1 MASPTDLLAVLICTV
16 SPALSALLLVAMQ
29 LLENAIVRL
38 LGGDESGKTAKNN
51 NAPSSSLLRRR
62 VKAILGAG
70 LQVASA
76 GILAKMAALLVGEL
90 LELVEEAAPKEGGHG
105 GEEHMVTMASIAGGI
120 VFAIV
125 LVYMTRDG
133 DEGGASSEKDDA
145 EAKGK
150 KAESSTSSSSRG
162 VILAMLIHTCAEGLA
177 AGLVMSGGDKSSS
190 ESEDGGGESISSML
204 DISSAYFVSLILH
217 NVSEGLVVATA
228 VRAEVEEENAK
239 AIASNKKRNGRN
251 WFWPTLLKTTISHL
265 GQPLG
270 LLAVLYASSIGL
282 DGLAEMP
289 RLVAFIQG
297 VSFGSI
303 CAAILLEALPEVFE
317 ALGDLAGTFKKT
329 PPSASDKKQK
339 KE

>member
-76 GILAKMAALLVGEL
+76 GILAKMATLLVGEL

-105 GEEHMVTMASIAGGI
+105 GEEHMATMASIAGGI
-120 VFAIV
+120 VFSIV

-133 DEGGASSEKDDA
+133 DEGGASSGKDVA
-145 EAKGK
+145 EGKG
-150 KAESSTSSSSRG
+150 KAESSSSSSRG

-177 AGLVMSGGDKSSS
+177 AGLVMSGGDKGSS
-190 ESEDGGGESISSML
+190 ESEEGGGESISSML

-251 WFWPTLLKTTISHL
+251 WFWPTLLKTTFSHL

-317 ALGDLAGTFKKT
+317 ALGDLAGTFKKAQ
-329 PPSASDKKQK
+329 PSASAKKQK